1 MVNNNFYEEELGAP
15 PNYDFLIIGG
25 GIVGLSTAVQI
36 QKSGKSVLVL
46 EKEKTPG
53 YHQSGRNSGVI
64 HSGIYYKPNSFKSQL
79 SIRGRELLIDFLN
92 LKKIP
97 FRMEGKVVV
106 DKNIEKIE
114 HLLDRSKNLNMEGVK
129 ILTNQEL
136 IEKEPNSII
145 KQGLFVPQSG
155 VVDYRKVTEAL
166 AEELIDLGGKV
177 KYFEEILSIE
187 SKSTKGVKVLTTKR
201 NEFYGNYLIN
211 CGGLYSD
218 KLAKM
223 DGLDPSVRIIPFR
236 GEYYTLDKS
245 KNNLV
250 NNMIYPIADPEL
262 PFLGIHLTRNI
273 YGAIEAGPNA
283 VLAFAKEGYKWT
295 NFNFKETLSSLTY
308 GGMLKLGKKYYKT
321 GISEMYRSLNKKAF
335 VNEINKL
342 IPGITTKDIQVRGAG
357 VRAQAVDR
365 DGRLVDDF
373 MFQEGVSSLHVL
385 NAPSPAATACL
396 AIGEHIASKVLR

>member
-1 MVNNNFYEEELGAP
+1 MDSNSNF
-15 PNYDFLIIGG
+15 DFLIIGG
-25 GIVGLSTAVQI
+25 GIVGFSTAVKI
-36 QKSGKSVLVL
+36 QQSGKSVLVL

-53 YHQSGRNSGVI
+53 FHQSGRNSGVI

-79 SIRGRELLIDFLN
+79 SIRGRELLIDFLK
-92 LKKIP
+92 LKKVP
-97 FRMEGKVVV
+97 FRLEGKIVV
-106 DKNIEKIE
+106 DTNIEKIE
-114 HLLDRSKNLNMEGVK
+114 HLLERSKNLSMEGVK

-136 IEKEPNSII
+136 SDKEPNSII
-145 KQGLFVPQSG
+145 NQGLFVPQAG
-155 VVDYRKVTEAL
+155 VVNYRKVTEAL
-166 AEELIDLGGKV
+166 AEEFDSLGGKV
-177 KYFEEILSIE
+177 EYFEEIISIE
-187 SKSTKGVKVLTTKR
+187 SIKGGKTLRTKKNKFQGD
-201 NEFYGNYLIN
+201 YLIN
-211 CGGLYSD
+211 CGGLHSD
-218 KLAKM
+218 RLAKL
-223 DGLDPSVRIIPFR
+223 DGLDPNVQIIPFR

-245 KNNLV
+245 KSNLV
-250 NNMIYPIADPEL
+250 NNMIYPIADPDL

-273 YGAIEAGPNA
+273 DGAIEAGPNA
-283 VLAFAKEGYKWT
+283 VFAFAKEGYKWT

-357 VRAQAVDR
+357 VRAQAVDK
-365 DGRLVDDF
+365 DGSLVDDF
-373 MFQEGVSSLHVL
+373 MFQEGLSSLHVL